1 MKNYIFKT
9 LLTLILSTFTLPML
23 SQDFMNIYFK
33 DGSFRIIH
41 FNNIKE
47 INTSKIDADG
57 NLQSDYSFQHI
68 KTNDEEIIYNISE
81 IDSITFT
88 KYYEEKVIN
97 NLTDVSLVT
106 LPLLSHCESVEDAA
120 DYLDE
125 IKQSSGI
132 ENAWVDGNFLYI
144 KLSNWQT
151 FSYAFFPKIENNN
164 NNYAASRLF
173 DSYKSRKKV
182 NNPDGVRLK
191 AVVANQQHFDNCISR
206 QLQISGYMFPLKNKF
221 DKAGYDVDYLETPD
235 LDFFYNDMFDYDVV
249 FLSTHGG
256 YNKKDGHILLTGAK
270 LGEISV
276 ATVDSKNKVDKEAV
290 QTFINEATEKYN
302 KLLKD
307 PRFSSSEDYLNFTD
321 IKEARYIDGK
331 EVEYWVRYVTVK
343 ESFFRYTVTRTFNNP
358 NSVFF
363 NAACESLKD
372 NYEFANILRTNRK
385 LGTYLGYTESNF
397 FGQEA
402 GCTMLMDMLNGISA
416 EKAYKDLGSHALKGY
431 GNGEDDKTYYKITGS
446 YKDEYIVKCKTKNGK
461 EIGNYTA
468 SIIMLPEEETQ
479 ATNRFITPVYTNQR
493 DPHDIAE
500 EYYLNK
506 SVMIRA
512 MTTTL
517 DPIVLSMGFEYGTDK
532 NHLNKKVLS
541 GTQFNTIDNG
551 EGSYC
556 FASLLEDIE
565 LDKTYYYR
573 GYVYD
578 GEYYNYGNI
587 CSFKIDKLPDLK
599 ISTTSLV
606 LALGHTGIIKI
617 SGSGEFDAISSD
629 PETVTVSI
637 NNLKDGN
644 ADLHIQTHKTG
655 PATITVTDKKTG
667 QTKKIEVT
675 VYPRLQ
681 VPAQKLE
688 LEEGEKVSFTIAAGS
703 GEYTAKSDKEN
714 YATASTK
721 GNEVFIE
728 AISEGDAVVTI
739 TDTKTKL
746 TADVAVKVIKKA
758 AIADITLST
767 QKLNLNVG
775 ETGQIEITSGSGEY
789 GVTNLNSDKAKAT
802 LNGTTITIQALA
814 IGEAKVV
821 VTDMKTGQK
830 IIIEVT
836 VTQGTTYPD
845 IALSS
850 QEVYLNVGD
859 TEQIEVTSGSGSYSV
874 WVYAPEVANVT
885 VNGKTITIKALS
897 LGSTIVKVTD
907 EVTKKTTTFGI
918 AVIPPSAY
926 DKYAVDL
933 GLSVKWSQINVGA
946 VSVEDWGEHYAWGE
960 TESKSYFSW
969 SSYDLCN
976 GTESTITKYNSHDGK
991 TILEPSDDAATVV
1004 MGRNW
1009 RTPTLTEMQELVNR
1023 CKWTQETLN
1032 GVKGMR
1038 VTGPNGNS
1046 IFLPFGGQMS
1056 EDVLHHS
1063 DTTGYYY
1070 VSNLSSDGEK
1080 YAPALVCYGNKQE
1093 FVPHARFF
1101 GLSIRPV
1108 FTKK

>member
-1 MKNYIFKT
+1 MKTSFLKNIFS
-9 LLTLILSTFTLPML
+9 LILTMTVLPMVG
-23 SQDFMNIYFK
+23 QDFMNVYFK
-33 DGSFRIIH
+33 DGTTKTFHLDGVKSLEITRIDSEGYAH
-41 FNNIKE
+41 PEYN
-47 INTSKIDADG
+47 
-57 NLQSDYSFQHI
+57 YQHI
-68 KTNDEEIIYNISE
+68 TTVNEDYVYCIDEV
-81 IDSITFT
+81 DSILFT
-88 KYYEEKVIN
+88 KYNRIQTEQNISSTLTDLFPVLGGCGSIDEVQNKIEKIKGIGAIDKVWIDGESLFIKIKEWTTMSFDFSYNNENSISTEGIKDIAINTIAKARKIN
-97 NLTDVSLVT
+97 N
-106 LPLLSHCESVEDAA
+106 PIGE
-120 DYLDE
+120 
-125 IKQSSGI
+125 K
-132 ENAWVDGNFLYI
+132 
-144 KLSNWQT
+144 
-151 FSYAFFPKIENNN
+151 
-164 NNYAASRLF
+164 
-173 DSYKSRKKV
+173 
-182 NNPDGVRLK
+182 LK
-191 AVVANQQHFDNCISR
+191 AVIANQQHYDMSAWRQINISNY
-206 QLQISGYMFPLKNKF
+206 LYPLKKEFEN
-221 DKAGYDVDYLETPD
+221 AGYETDYLETPN
-235 LDFFYNDMFDYDVV
+235 LDFFYSDMYNYDVV
-249 FLSTHGG
+249 FLITHGG
-256 YNKKDGHILLTGAK
+256 YWSTDKQHILLSGDN
-270 LGEISV
+270 LGEILV
-276 ATVDSKNKVDKEAV
+276 TTDNVDGISEEQEKV
-290 QTFINEATEKYN
+290 FYN
-302 KLLKD
+302 KFETIFKNPNYMYCRD
-307 PRFSSSEDYLNFTD
+307 D
-321 IKEARYIDGK
+321 ITLRWRKETRNYNGIIN
-331 EVEYWVRYVTVK
+331 VYWVAYPVIY
-343 ESFFRYTVTRTFNNP
+343 ESFFKYRAIGKFSNL
-358 NSVFF
+358 NSIFV
-363 NAACESLKD
+363 NIACQSLKHD
-372 NYEFANILRTNRK
+372 NNLADIFFDYRN
-385 LGTYLGYTESNF
+385 LGTYLGYNESNT
-397 FGQEA
+397 FGQRA
-402 GCTMLMDMLNGISA
+402 GSHFLSSMLKGNSAKKAYNELGGIVADYNSNTTKVTGDYLKEDVEEYTDEGKLKKKYSA
-416 EKAYKDLGSHALKGY
+416 ELLMLK
-431 GNGEDDKTYYKITGS
+431 NEK
-446 YKDEYIVKCKTKNGK
+446 K
-461 EIGNYTA
+461 ETDN
-468 SIIMLPEEETQ
+468 L
-479 ATNRFITPVYTNQR
+479 FITPIFTNQR
-493 DPHDIAE
+493 NHNEVMDD
-500 EYYLNK
+500 YYLNK
-506 SVMIRA
+506 NVMIRA

-532 NHLNKKVLS
+532 NHLNQKILS

-599 ISTTSLV
+599 ISTTSLI

-617 SGSGEFDAISSD
+617 SGSGDFDAISSD
-629 PETVTVSI
+629 PKTVTVSI

-667 QTKKIEVT
+667 QTKEIEVT
-675 VYPRLQ
+675 VYPKLQ
-681 VPAQKLE
+681 VPTQKLE

-728 AISEGDAVVTI
+728 AVSEGDAVVTI

-758 AIADITLST
+758 AIANITLST
-767 QKLNLNVG
+767 QKLKLNIG

-802 LNGTTITIQALA
+802 LKGTTITIQALA
-814 IGEAKVV
+814 VGDAKIV

-836 VTQGTTYPD
+836 VTQETAYPD

-885 VNGKTITIKALS
+885 ISGKIITIKALS

-1108 FTKK
+1108 FNKK